1 MPRGYSDVDQLPRER
16 RGEVGI
22 CVIFIKECVLAGD
35 GLDAADKKHKHST
48 IKARN
53 YYLWVLSIVD
63 RPATVGSYSGQAMR
77 KSLNIVLMTVSNFS
91 TCARHC

>member
-22 CVIFIKECVLAGD
+22 CVVIFIKECVLAGD

-53 YYLWVLSIVD
+53 YYIFVCGFCQLSIDLQLCVHIL
-63 RPATVGSYSGQAMR
+63 AKQGSC
-77 KSLNIVLMTVSNFS
+77 KKI
-91 TCARHC
+91 ARHC